1 MVFERFE
8 EKHDPAKDCQKVP
21 DQDLTYYKN
30 KLPDDLLAFWAESGW
45 CSYGDGLLWTVNPSD
60 YSEILKEWIKDGGEL
75 HAFVRTAFGS
85 IVFWDGKLA
94 HFLDVLS
101 GDVSTL
107 FDTMDFNFDG
117 SLSDDKYLD
126 AVVRQKIFKEAL
138 PRLGPP
144 ARDEC
149 YAFVP
154 ALPLGGSESA
164 DTLQKVKLRE
174 HLHLL
179 MQLMQDDEE

>member
-1 MVFERFE
+1 MIFERFRQ
-8 EKHDPAKDCQKVP
+8 KHGAPTQCQKIT
-21 DQDLTYYKN
+21 DQDLVFYEG
-30 KLPDDLLAFWAESGW
+30 KLPSDLLTIWAQDGW
-45 CSYGDGLLWTVNPSD
+45 CSYGNGLLWTINPSE
-60 YSEILKEWIKDGGEL
+60 YTEILKDWIHRSDEVN
-75 HAFVRTAFGS
+75 AFMRTAFGS
-85 IVFWDGKLA
+85 IIYWDSQLA
-94 HFLDVLS
+94 YFLDVLS

-117 SLSDDKYLD
+117 ALSDENYLD
-126 AVVRQKIFKEAL
+126 AVVRQKLFKEAL

-144 ARDEC
+144 ERDEC

-154 ALPLGGSESA
+154 ALPLGGSGTS

-179 MQLMQDDEE
+179 AQLMNSDK